1 MKSIKR
7 HTLAGTLA
15 ACCQMSAALGQNAA
29 EAPLQMPSADTLSD
43 WEFRIEPYGW
53 LTGLN
58 GSTGIGPLITD
69 VDQSFSDIF
78 DNLEMAA
85 ALQFEARH
93 GAWGFIADGF
103 YAELGGSGS
112 TPGPLFETTQVDVKQ
127 FIGELAVAYRVYESP
142 TAFVDV
148 YGGMRYNN
156 LETDFNATL
165 DLVGIQNVSDSA
177 SQQIV
182 SGIGERANAIVAPKV
197 TSYQNASAVRRS
209 TIETQVATD
218 IEAEA
223 EGRVKRDLEKQLLQ
237 IRRDGGLNARDI
249 AANRIIRAVK
259 SERLALARST
269 AQLEVAQ
276 LQASVNSAL
285 QGRVARAQSRVAQAE
300 QNLASAINKQLVSRL
315 PVSASADTDWVD
327 PIVGLRAQW
336 NFHEKWFLAAKSDI
350 GGFGVGSDLAW
361 TLQGTVGYHFTDCV
375 SAELGYRHLQ
385 TDYEDGNFTY
395 DMAETGIYTGINIRF

>member
-7 HTLAGTLA
+7 HTLAGALA
-15 ACCQMSAALGQNAA
+15 ACCQMSTALGQNAA

-300 QNLASAINKQLVSRL
+300 QNLASAINKQLVSKL
-315 PVSASADTDWVD
+315 PVSASADKDWVD
-327 PIVGLRAQW
+327 PIIGLRAQW
-336 NFHEKWFLAAKSDI
+336 IFHEKWFLAAKSDI